1 MESDERNKARET
13 EQPRRRQSDSEAAS
27 PNAASPKKRPLK
39 VESVT
44 GSVYGQVARD
54 DKGDAVWEWRV
65 DVPSR
70 REDDETINY
79 LRCLTD
85 VDLEIADGD
94 DVPEKPGGGYNPYDR
109 SK

>member
-1 MESDERNKARET
+1 MMDSDERNKERET
-13 EQPRRRQSDSEAAS
+13 EQPKRRRSDSETV
-27 PNAASPKKRPLK
+27 PPTRPLK

-44 GSVYGQVARD
+44 GSVVGKVARD

-79 LRCLTD
+79 LKCLTE

-94 DVPEKPGGGYNPYDR
+94 DAPEKPGGGYNPYDR
-109 SK
+109 NK